1 MSAIEASKL
10 TKIYRTYRKERGLWG
25 AVKGL
30 GWRRYDE
37 TRAADQVT
45 FQIEEGE
52 FVGFLG
58 PNGAGKTTVLK
69 MLSGL
74 LNPTS
79 GNARV
84 LGFVPWE
91 RRNEMKRQFS
101 LLMGQKNALWW
112 DLPAQESLE
121 LNRAIY
127 GIDRDRFKKVVDG
140 LSELLEVRDKMNV
153 MVRELSLGE
162 RMKMELIAALIH
174 EPRVLFLDEPTIGLD
189 VVSQQRVREFL
200 RIYNEEHRI
209 VTLLTSHYMQDIEEL
224 CHRVLV
230 IDHGKIFFDGPL
242 AAIVD
247 RFSRHKILSLTFE
260 KEETRDLC
268 AFGEIIEQTPVS
280 VQLKVPRAKVTET
293 CRKLLEACDVSDI
306 NVQEVPV
313 EDVIRQLFGETHE
326 NRPGS
331 GVLAAE
337 AAPEEFLSIIERDLR
352 SENPATL
359 GLLRPVNTGLFGS
372 PARTSDCRNP
382 RRERL
387 TPGGH
392 GCTFSISSKCTLAR
406 PAMLSPQII
415 RGPPD
420 GAPSRSG
427 TRPDR

>member
-1 MSAIEASKL
+1 MAAIEARDL
-10 TKIYRTYRKERGLWG
+10 TKVYRTYRKESGLRG
-25 AVKGL
+25 AIKGL
-30 GWRRYDE
+30 VRRKHEE
-37 TRAADQVT
+37 TRAVDHVS
-45 FQIEEGE
+45 FQIETGE

-79 GNARV
+79 GDARV

-127 GIDRDRFKKVVDG
+127 GIDRERFNKVVDG
-140 LSELLEVRDKMNV
+140 LSDLLEVQDKMNV

-174 EPRVLFLDEPTIGLD
+174 QPRVLFLDEPTIGLD
-189 VVSQQRVREFL
+189 VVSQKRVREFL
-200 RIYNEEHRI
+200 RVYNEQHHI

-224 CHRVLV
+224 CDRVLV

-242 AAIVD
+242 DEIID
-247 RFSRHKILSLTFE
+247 RFSGHKILSLTFD
-260 KEETRDLC
+260 KQVTRDFSR
-268 AFGEIIEQTPVS
+268 FGEVIKQTPMS

-293 CRKLLEACDVSDI
+293 CRELLQACDVSDI

-313 EDVIRQLFGETHE
+313 EEVIRQLFGERRVQH
-326 NRPGS
+326 S
-331 GVLAAE
+331 AATP
-337 AAPEEFLSIIERDLR
+337 AA
-352 SENPATL
+352 T
-359 GLLRPVNTGLFGS
+359 VN
-372 PARTSDCRNP
+372 AR
-382 RRERL
+382 
-387 TPGGH
+387 
-392 GCTFSISSKCTLAR
+392 
-406 PAMLSPQII
+406 
-415 RGPPD
+415 
-420 GAPSRSG
+420 
-427 TRPDR
+427 